1 MKITIRK
8 GPVSLEVSISSD
20 MLVSELKNLIFESI
34 PIPQNKQILNCIVSG
49 SIVIGN

>member
-8 GPVSLEVSISSD
+8 GPVSLELSINPD
-20 MLVSELKNLIFESI
+20 MLVSELKSLIFESI
-34 PIPQNKQILNCIVSG
+34 PIQQTKQVLNCIVAG